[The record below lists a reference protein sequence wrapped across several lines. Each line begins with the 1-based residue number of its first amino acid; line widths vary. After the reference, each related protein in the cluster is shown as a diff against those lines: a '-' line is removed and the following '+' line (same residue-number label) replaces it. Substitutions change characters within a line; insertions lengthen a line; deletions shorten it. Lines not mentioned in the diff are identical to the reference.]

1 MTTVSCRCKTVSCK
15 KGEFVQMLQKSKQTE
30 TLDQGE
36 SRCSGC
42 MREYIN
48 YKKLDTKLIKINVTL
63 VIR

>member
-1 MTTVSCRCKTVSCK
+1 M
-15 KGEFVQMLQKSKQTE
+15 QMLQKSKQTE